1 MVAVGGLRV
10 EEGGG
15 GYLSEETTCPPHGE
29 GEKWDVVACAADLD
43 TFRKMPAA
51 LKIKCV
57 TAACSVM
64 AVTIGGGCGEKKP
77 HPHRH
82 CWLPPVVYPLFCFIL
97 LFFTDV
103 SPGNSLS

>member
-15 GYLSEETTCPPHGE
+15 GYLSEETTCPPHRK
-29 GEKWDVVACAADLD
+29 GEKWDVAACAADLD

-82 CWLPPVVYPLFCFIL
+82 FLLSFIRSS
-97 LFFTDV
+97 V
-103 SPGNSLS
+103 SSSSSSLMCLQGTL